1 MISPFSVDRR
11 AALPW
16 VAGGAALLIVCA
28 GIFALILTGRT
39 RRATTPGASIIASIL
54 GTTTSTTDLV
64 PRHLDGLPVPP
75 DLASAAPWAVM
86 IDNQVDARPQ
96 SGVSA
101 ARVVIESP
109 VEGGITRL
117 MAFFAPTSTL
127 PEIGPIRSARPYF
140 VDWAQGW
147 HAAYFHVGG
156 SPEALDHIASLNG
169 RFKDANEMSNG
180 WAFWRDDN
188 RVAPHST
195 LTNGERMT
203 ALSERKSFASSTL
216 PVAWHFLDDATST
229 KFGEVSRVNV
239 PYGGSYNVVWKFD
252 KDRNL
257 YLRNVSG
264 RRITDRDGSAVES
277 TNVIIIKTEAQILD
291 DKGRLR
297 VRTTGSGDAIAYR
310 DGAKFSLRW
319 RRTPGEPIRFE
330 TVDGVE
336 YLLRP
341 GVTWIEVTTDDATFA
356 GLEK

>member
-1 MISPFSVDRR
+1 MISSFFVDRR
-11 AALPW
+11 AVLPW
-16 VAGGAALLIVCA
+16 IAGAAVLFIVCA
-28 GIFALILTGRT
+28 SIFALILTGRT
-39 RRATTPGASIIASIL
+39 RRATAPVVSTNTDVPA
-54 GTTTSTTDLV
+54 TSTTSLV
-64 PRHLDGLPVPP
+64 PRHLDGLLVTP
-75 DLASAAPWAVM
+75 DLANVAPWAVM
-86 IDNQVDARPQ
+86 IDHQVDARPQ

-101 ARVVIESP
+101 ARIVIESP

-156 SPEALDHIASLNG
+156 SPEALEHITALGG
-169 RFKDANEMSNG
+169 RFKDANEMMNG
-180 WAFWRDDN
+180 WAFWRDDG

-195 LTNGERMT
+195 MTNGERMESL
-203 ALSERKSFASSTL
+203 AERKGFASSTL
-216 PVAWHFLDDATST
+216 PAAWHFFDEATST
-229 KFGEVSRVNV
+229 KLGEVTRANI

-252 KDRNL
+252 KDRNI
-257 YLRNVSG
+257 YGRNVSG
-264 RRITDRDGSAVES
+264 RRALDRDGSAIES
-277 TNVIIIKTEAQILD
+277 NNIIIIKTEAQILD

-297 VRTTGSGDAIAYR
+297 LRTTGSGDAMAYR
-310 DGAKFSLRW
+310 DGNKFSLRW

-330 TVDGVE
+330 TVDGIE

-341 GVTWIEVTTDDATFA
+341 GVTWIEVTTDDMMFA